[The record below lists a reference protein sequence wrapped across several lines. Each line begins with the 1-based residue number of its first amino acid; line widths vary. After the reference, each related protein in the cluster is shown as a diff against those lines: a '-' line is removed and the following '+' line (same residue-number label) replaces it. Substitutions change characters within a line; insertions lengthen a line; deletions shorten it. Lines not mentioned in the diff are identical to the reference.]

1 MSPVRECLLNM
12 TGILVLLMSQQHGDL
27 NKTCIMTTAVDKPV
41 WVGEISQVS
50 PRDEEL

>member
-12 TGILVLLMSQQHGDL
+12 TGILVLMMSQQYGDL
-27 NKTCIMTTAVDKPV
+27 NKSSIMTTAVDMTV

-50 PRDEEL
+50 PQDEEL